1 MKLLNFVDL
10 DILPYFILD
19 TAGAVTDIAGME
31 EI

>member
-1 MKLLNFVDL
+1 MKLLNFPDL

-19 TAGAVTDIAGME
+19 TAGVVTDIAGME